1 MLPYSK
7 SDAKDYFRQK
17 LGGGG
22 METVLLPSYKP
33 DTMELD
39 EEGVRNDI
47 RRVARIPGI
56 KAFIMVAHPSDLKEC
71 HKLMEISADEA
82 KKVGLSA
89 GIFVNEPEGGPQLE
103 VGCRLDAGLKNTV
116 HLIKEWEEMGGEIF
130 FFGYPMNFRPTSERE
145 VIDFTRKLAGQVDM
159 AFMLYVTRH
168 HNWSLTAGTVSPQC
182 VAEMSKIP
190 NAVAIKHS
198 PGDMAHSAQT
208 IKLCGDRIM
217 LGDPFESNWIPLI
230 ELGMEC
236 FLGNSLLHYWQT
248 EDVHPVYDYVQ
259 AAMQGNFEE
268 AWNIYWSLQPL
279 RDLWMSVHMP
289 PFHMGLHPFSHW
301 KYWEGLVGMT
311 GGPMRQITPLVHHDV
326 REYSKA
332 LWKQYGILHGD
343 VAYQDSVI
351 R

>member
-33 DTMELD
+33 DTMALD

-71 HKLMEISADEA
+71 HRLMEISADEA

-103 VGCRLDAGLKNTV
+103 LGYRLDANLENTV
-116 HLIKEWEEMGGEIF
+116 RLIKQWEEMGGEIF
-130 FFGYPMNFRPTSERE
+130 FFGYPMNFRPTSESQ

-168 HNWSLTAGTVSPQC
+168 HNWNLTAGTVSPQC

-190 NAVAIKHS
+190 TAVAIKHS

-217 LGDPFESNWIPLI
+217 IGDPFESNWIPLI

-248 EDVHPVYDYVQ
+248 EDAHPVYDYVQ
-259 AAMQGNFEE
+259 AAMQGNFEK

-279 RDLWMSVHMP
+279 RDLWMSVHME
-289 PFHMGLHPFSHW
+289 PFHMGIHPFSHW

-326 REYSKA
+326 REYSKG